1 MSVVPVVLEWIEATA
16 ISTHIRESIWTY
28 PVIESIHVLGLGLF
42 LGLTMVMDL
51 RLVGVVLRGTPVGD
65 VMGRLLPWIR
75 WGAALMVVTGV
86 LLTIATPV
94 SFAANPFFGAK
105 LVLLALAGVNVWIF
119 HARQYPSVRAWGL
132 AAVPPLAAR
141 RAGGISL
148 ALWVAIA
155 VAGRLIAYNWFQ

>member
-1 MSVVPVVLEWIEATA
+1 MSVVPVVLEWVEATS

-51 RLVGVVLRGTPVGD
+51 RLIGVVLRNTPVGD

-75 WGAALMVVTGV
+75 WGGALMAVTGV

-94 SFAANPFFGAK
+94 SFAANPFFAAK
-105 LVLLALAGVNVWIF
+105 LGLLALAGVNVWIF
-119 HARQYPSVRAWGL
+119 HTTLGPSVGTWGIHAL
-132 AAVPPLAAR
+132 PPLWAR
-141 RAGGISL
+141 RAGATSL
-148 ALWVAIA
+148 VLWVSIA